1 MKHFSLK
8 TLFVLLVTALL
19 SFSADAQDM
28 KLYFKS
34 GTVTTEANAEQFI
47 SSPEPADVFNGHYYR
62 LIQFNSIPTA
72 EQRSALEQTGV
83 KLLHYL
89 PRNAYFASIPA
100 GYDRSRLSG
109 FNIHSI
115 NEVKPAWKLTSNLLQ
130 GDYPAWA
137 IPSQGQLDLII
148 NYYPGIPLEKVKE
161 GLAQNKMIF
170 VKAYGFSNRITVRIN
185 DSQLLQL
192 ASLPFVSYIEPVDPP
207 AEPENQVGRTDHR
220 SNYVATDYASG
231 RHYDGTGVKVALGDD
246 GIIGPHIDYQGR
258 VDQSNVNS
266 NGGNHG
272 DHVAGTIMG
281 AGNINPLARG
291 MAYGADL
298 YVYDVWDAIDSTPT
312 TYISPGIRITSTSYS
327 NGCNAGYTTFAQT
340 VDQQSRQMPSLLHV
354 FSAGNSGTSDCGYGA
369 GAGWGNVTGGVKIG
383 KNVIAVANL
392 DYQDGLANSSSRGPA
407 HDGRIKPDVS
417 AVGTNVFSTID
428 VNAYTNMSGT
438 SMACP
443 GTSGTL
449 AQLYHAY
456 KTVNSGNDPEGG
468 LMKSILM
475 NSADD
480 LGNAGPDFK
489 FGYGRINAARAVR
502 AIEDGRHFTSS
513 ISQGGANIHTITVPA
528 GTQQLRVMVYW
539 TDYEAA
545 ANASIALVNDLNMQ
559 VSDPSSTVYD
569 PWVLDHTPNPINLN
583 TPATRGVDDLNN
595 AEQVTI
601 DNPAAGTYTITVN
614 GFAVPQ
620 GPQSYFVTYELID
633 DAVTLTYPIG
643 GEGFVPGETETLRW
657 DAYGTSGTFDIE
669 YSLDSAATWSP
680 IVTGLSGSARSHNWV
695 IPGAV
700 VSGQCLVRI
709 TRGSSSDMSDAPFSI
724 IGLPLGLNI
733 SWACPDSLQLSWNNV
748 TNATGYEIS
757 MLGTKYMDSIG
768 VSSTNSFVVHNI
780 VPTTEFWFS
789 VKALGPLSAKGRR
802 TIAVQKTPG
811 TFNCPVPFDASVN
824 AVTSPQPATWYDC
837 HNYSSVPVSISIKNE
852 GTSSLS
858 NVPVYYSINS
868 GTPVQE
874 TFAGPLAPGNAAVYT
889 FTTAANLGSPATYSI
904 ATWSDQSGDG
914 NTYNDSSLVEVR
926 VISGTPVSLPWSES
940 FESFMLCST
949 ANDCELGICNMGNGS
964 TNEVNGSGD
973 DIDWRINEGITP
985 SSNTGPSVDHTIGNA
1000 TGNYI
1005 YLEPSGG
1012 CDMKEAQFITPCIDL
1027 AGTTVPQLYFWYHMT
1042 GADMGTLH
1050 VDINANGSWTND
1062 IMTPLS
1068 GEQGNSW
1075 QQGGVDL
1082 SAYVGQVIN
1091 LRFRGV
1097 TANGFAGD
1105 MALDDI
1111 SVKET
1116 TGMSDLSFGNNF
1128 SLYPNPGTGLFNLAV
1143 LSQGHDVLE
1152 ISITDVQ
1159 GRVIMKQDAVG
1170 SKGGN
1175 ILIDLSQQSAGVYFL
1190 QINNGKD
1197 QFHTRISKM

>member
-8 TLFVLLVTALL
+8 NLFALLVAALF
-19 SFSADAQDM
+19 SFMAAAQDM
-28 KLYFKS
+28 KLYLKS
-34 GTVTTEANAEQFI
+34 GTVETEANLSRFI
-47 SSPEPADVFNGHYYR
+47 SSPEPSDVFNGQYYR

-72 EQRSALEQTGV
+72 EQRSALEQTGL

-89 PRNAYFASIPA
+89 PRNAYFASVPA
-100 GYDRSRLSG
+100 GYDRTQLINH
-109 FNIHSI
+109 NIYSVS
-115 NEVKPAWKLTSNLLQ
+115 EVKPAWKLTPNLLQ

-137 IPSQGQLDLII
+137 IPSQGQLELII
-148 NYYPGIPLEKVKE
+148 NYYPGIPVEKVKE
-161 GLAQNKMIF
+161 GLAQNKMVF
-170 VKAYGFSNRITVRIN
+170 VKVYEFSNRITVRIN

-192 ASLPFVSYIEPVDPP
+192 AALPFVSYIEPVDPP
-207 AEPENQVGRTDHR
+207 SEPENQVGRTSHR
-220 SNYVATDYASG
+220 SNFIATDYASG
-231 RHYDGTGVKVALGDD
+231 RHYDGTGVNVAMGDD
-246 GIIGPHIDYQGR
+246 GVIGPHIDYQGR
-258 VDQSNVNS
+258 VDQSNVSS
-266 NGGNHG
+266 NDGNHG

-298 YVYDVWDAIDSTPT
+298 YVYDVWDAVDMTPA

-407 HDGRIKPDVS
+407 HDGRIKPDIS
-417 AVGTNVFSTID
+417 AVGTSVYSTID
-428 VNAYTNMSGT
+428 VNTYANMSGT

-502 AIEDGRHFTSS
+502 TVEDGRHLTSS
-513 ISQGGANIHTITVPA
+513 INQGGVNTHTITVPA
-528 GTQQLRVMVYW
+528 GTQQLRVMIYW

-545 ANASIALVNDLNMQ
+545 ANASVALVNDLDMQ
-559 VSDPSSTVYD
+559 VSDPSSTTYD
-569 PWVLDHTPNPINLN
+569 PWVLDHTPNPTNLN
-583 TPATRGVDDLNN
+583 APATRGVDNLNN
-595 AEQVTI
+595 VEQVTI
-601 DNPAAGTYTITVN
+601 DNPASGTYTVTVN

-620 GPQSYFVTYELID
+620 GPQSYFITYELID

-669 YSLDSAATWSP
+669 YSLDSAVTWSP
-680 IVTGLSGSARSHNWV
+680 MATGLSGGARSYNWV

-709 TRGSSSDMSDAPFSI
+709 TRGTSSDMSDAPFSI

-733 SWACPDSLQLSWNNV
+733 SWACPDSLQLTWNNV
-748 TNATGYEIS
+748 TGATGYEIS
-757 MLGTKYMDSIG
+757 MLGAKYMDSIG
-768 VSSTNSFVVHNI
+768 VSSTNSFVVHNVI
-780 VPTTEFWFS
+780 PTLEYWFS
-789 VKALGPLSAKGRR
+789 VKALGPLNAEGRR
-802 TIAVQKTPG
+802 MNAVQKTPG

-824 AVTSPQPATWYDC
+824 AVTNPQPATWYDC
-837 HNYSSVPVSISIKNE
+837 HNYSSIPVSISIKNE
-852 GTSSLS
+852 GTASLS
-858 NVPVYYSINS
+858 NVPVYYSINN

-874 TFAGPLAPGNAAVYT
+874 VFAGPLAPGNTAVYT
-889 FTTAANLGSPATYSI
+889 FTSTANLSAPASYSI
-904 ATWSDQSGDG
+904 VTWSDQSGDG
-914 NTYNDSSLVEVR
+914 NLYNDSSQVEVR
-926 VISGTPVSLPWSES
+926 VIAGSPVSLPWSEG
-940 FESFMLCST
+940 FESFTLCST
-949 ANDCELGICNMGNGS
+949 ANDCELVNCSMSNGS
-964 TNEVNGSGD
+964 INEVNGSGD
-973 DIDWRINEGITP
+973 DIDWRTTEGATP
-985 SSNTGPSVDHTIGNA
+985 STGTGPAVDHTIGTSA
-1000 TGNYI
+1000 GNYI

-1012 CDMKEAQFITPCIDL
+1012 CDMKEAQFVTPCIDL
-1027 AGTTVPQLYFWYHMT
+1027 TTAMVPQLDFWYHMT

-1050 VDINANGSWTND
+1050 VDINSNGSWTND
-1062 IMTPLS
+1062 VMPAIS

-1075 QQGGVDL
+1075 QQGSVDL
-1082 SAYVGQVIN
+1082 STFAGEIVNV
-1091 LRFRGV
+1091 RFRGV
-1097 TANGFAGD
+1097 TGNGFAGD

-1111 SVKET
+1111 SVTET
-1116 TGMSDLSFGNNF
+1116 TGMNDLAFSSNF

-1143 LSQGHDVLE
+1143 TGQGHEMLE

-1159 GRVIMKQDAVG
+1159 GRVIMKQDVNG
-1170 SKGGN
+1170 SKGAN
-1175 ILIDLSQQSAGVYFL
+1175 ILLDLSKQAAGIYFL
-1190 QINNGKD
+1190 QIHNESG
-1197 QFHTRISKM
+1197 QFYTRISKM